1 MGAVGFCLIKQ
12 SYTVPMACYQWE
24 QIPSEP
30 SLVADTWVL
39 PGVRNSKWRKKNLQM
54 HLTQRIKEVND
65 KSFSVVAVRVSNPGC
80 LPVGIN
86 RWYTAPIDPALLRLS
101 AMISQYFTPGFC
113 PFFALQSN
121 AKVNVNPLALG
132 SS

>member
-1 MGAVGFCLIKQ
+1 MRCSPAWWNTLDLLAWPGANGQLKF
-12 SYTVPMACYQWE
+12 
-24 QIPSEP
+24 
-30 SLVADTWVL
+30 
-39 PGVRNSKWRKKNLQM
+39 
-54 HLTQRIKEVND
+54 D
-65 KSFSVVAVRVSNPGC
+65 KRGQLFISAHKTLSVVAVRAAIQIVRPLESIADRQPQ
-80 LPVGIN
+80 LQ
-86 RWYTAPIDPALLRLS
+86 PALLRLS